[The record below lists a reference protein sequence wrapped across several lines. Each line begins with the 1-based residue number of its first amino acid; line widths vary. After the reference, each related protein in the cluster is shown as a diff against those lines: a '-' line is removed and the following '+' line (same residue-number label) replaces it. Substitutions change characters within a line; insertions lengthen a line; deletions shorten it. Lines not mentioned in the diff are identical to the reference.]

1 MGKESVSLDFGWNA
15 ANTMLTQVYRRF
27 YRKNPQEL
35 TREIGELFNQIRD
48 YADHRSIT
56 VTGDDVESAIKNYI
70 YSDLS
75 ENDDQGKF
83 FPDLN
88 TIVSEINFVH
98 SRKRSDHHE
107 EIQEARLSFDDK
119 PFMEVP
125 VKGTPMEQYLPKL
138 DVAYVFDT
146 SESKCSFCRDNG
158 RIRFYYIPKKPDHVF
173 LDDEWIKLHDKDIA
187 KAYMFRCN
195 ECYCDRCK
203 LGRLMWSKY
212 IDNSKFA
219 PPKLGEIER
228 LVVKRKERKKQRQI
242 EKEIGDAGE
251 QGSIDFEEEEQS
263 YGFD

>member
-56 VTGDDVESAIKNYI
+56 VTGDDVENAIKNYI

-107 EIQEARLSFDDK
+107 
-119 PFMEVP
+119 
-125 VKGTPMEQYLPKL
+125 
-138 DVAYVFDT
+138 
-146 SESKCSFCRDNG
+146 
-158 RIRFYYIPKKPDHVF
+158 
-173 LDDEWIKLHDKDIA
+173 
-187 KAYMFRCN
+187 
-195 ECYCDRCK
+195 
-203 LGRLMWSKY
+203 
-212 IDNSKFA
+212 
-219 PPKLGEIER
+219 
-228 LVVKRKERKKQRQI
+228 
-242 EKEIGDAGE
+242 
-251 QGSIDFEEEEQS
+251 
-263 YGFD
+263 